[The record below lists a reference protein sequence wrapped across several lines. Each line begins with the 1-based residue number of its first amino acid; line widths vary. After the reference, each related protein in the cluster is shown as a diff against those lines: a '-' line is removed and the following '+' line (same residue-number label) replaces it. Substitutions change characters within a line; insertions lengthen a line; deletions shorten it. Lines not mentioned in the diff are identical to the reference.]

1 MLLAFHFS
9 KIRFLIA
16 SNVGEISVLFL
27 PIHTFWY
34 GNSAIKSLILSR
46 GIIISLHRNLL
57 QMIPFSL
64 KLLHQ
69 LMVSKEKGLG
79 NDQTLTATLPITA
92 QVWKAKQTPSPP
104 AQSALVSSELSKCKH
119 LLCWHP
125 ILGTRAPTLLF
136 PQGATIFFVQQQGS
150 VCPSLP

>member
-34 GNSAIKSLILSR
+34 GNSAIKSLVLSR

-69 LMVSKEKGLG
+69 LMVSKEKKK
-79 NDQTLTATLPITA
+79 DWAMTKP
-92 QVWKAKQTPSPP
+92 
-104 AQSALVSSELSKCKH
+104 
-119 LLCWHP
+119 
-125 ILGTRAPTLLF
+125 
-136 PQGATIFFVQQQGS
+136 
-150 VCPSLP
+150 